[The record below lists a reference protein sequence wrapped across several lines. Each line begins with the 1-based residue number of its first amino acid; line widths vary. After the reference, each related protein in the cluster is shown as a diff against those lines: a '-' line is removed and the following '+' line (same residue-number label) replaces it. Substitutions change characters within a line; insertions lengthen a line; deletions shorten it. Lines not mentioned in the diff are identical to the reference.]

1 MYEKVKCQGNSHSC
15 IIIIIITIVKN
26 TRVVP

>member
-15 IIIIIITIVKN
+15 IIIIITIVKN
-26 TRVVP
+26 MRVVP